1 MSIANQCEQC
11 EAQLVTAVYK
21 TEKTPF
27 KDEETEK
34 TGCIFCTE
42 EFQPLV
48 EKHKAVQNRQ
58 LFMNNRKGKGTT
70 RGRGRSSRGR
80 AKVVKDKMAKL
91 DAYFV

>member
-1 MSIANQCEQC
+1 MCEQC

-21 TEKTPF
+21 QEKTPF

-34 TGCIFCTE
+34 TGCIFCTD

-58 LFMNNRKGKGTT
+58 LFMNRKGRGGTS
-70 RGRGRSSRGR
+70 RGRGRSNRGR
-80 AKVVKDKMAKL
+80 AKVIKDKMAKL